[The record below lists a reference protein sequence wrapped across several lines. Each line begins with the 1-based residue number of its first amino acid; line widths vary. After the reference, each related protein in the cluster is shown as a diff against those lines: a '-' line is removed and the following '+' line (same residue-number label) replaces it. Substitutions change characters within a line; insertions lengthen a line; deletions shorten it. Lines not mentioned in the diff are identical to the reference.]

1 MQDDTRDLI
10 KLWAIWG
17 LNDAGDNLGYPKG
30 DGRFSEIRGGGDNKI
45 TLPDD
50 RIMEAVDRALSEMGA
65 QHPISLQLLNLV
77 YRKNRTYSQI
87 AEIMR
92 WPVGVVSPS
101 VEMAIEQAEGPVAE
115 HVERVTEEIMAK
127 RRRLAE
133 IRAWR
138 EESERKRRVR
148 KRANI

>member
-10 KLWAIWG
+10 KMWSLWC
-17 LNDAGDNLGYPKG
+17 LNDPGDELGYPKG
-30 DGRFSEIRGGGDNKI
+30 DGWFSELRGAGVKMA
-45 TLPDD
+45 LPDD
-50 RIMEAVDRALSEMGA
+50 RIMEAVDRGLSEMGIK
-65 QHPISLQLLNLV
+65 HPISLQLLNLV
-77 YRKNRTYSQI
+77 YRKNRSYRQI

-92 WPVGVVSPS
+92 WPLGVVSPS
-101 VEMAIEQAEGPVAE
+101 VEMALEQAEGPVAE

-138 EESERKRRVR
+138 EESARKRQVR
-148 KRANI
+148 KRATI